1 MFWNLLYI
9 MPRKAKV
16 QAVPVEDKPE
26 GLAVAM
32 EAVEEKTDAEQ
43 LTDVINEVNATPDEV
58 VEPALEVEAPVEAPV
73 EVKPKAKRA
82 PKAKAKAEA
91 PPEVTLPPVPEAPP
105 PSVEA
110 EEVAAQVEPVGAKE
124 DTKVACPDCGKQMSA
139 KTLKYSRKCVTA
151 KAVPASLGVRGDE
164 TTSRIV
170 EIVEDEVEKRLNN
183 RRAERVARREAIVER
198 LMQSAF

>member
-1 MFWNLLYI
+1 

-43 LTDVINEVNATPDEV
+43 LTDAINEVNATADEV
-58 VEPALEVEAPVEAPV
+58 VEPAVEVEAPV

-91 PPEVTLPPVPEAPP
+91 PPEVTPPPVPEAPP

-110 EEVAAQVEPVGAKE
+110 EEVAAPPEPTGTKE
-124 DTKVACPDCGKQMSA
+124 DTKVACPDCGKQTSA
-139 KTLKYSRKCVTA
+139 KTLKHSHKCVTA